1 MQEQFADAIATGSSP
16 TLTAA
21 YIEAGYAT
29 TTPKRS
35 SIHVNA
41 SQLAANPKVVQRV
54 EEKKADL
61 ERRSHVGMIAS
72 RRYVLQ
78 RLREEADNPDSPANA
93 RVAALSLLAK
103 ATNALGEAPESD
115 KRSDASDEE
124 LAQELEARLAALL
137 PDDDCIDV
145 TESAEKK

>member
-1 MQEQFADAIATGSSP
+1 MIAERREAIAKQ
-16 TLTAA
+16 TLA
-21 YIEAGYAT
+21 
-29 TTPKRS
+29 P
-35 SIHVNA
+35 
-41 SQLAANPKVVQRV
+41 
-54 EEKKADL
+54 
-61 ERRSHVGMIAS
+61 MIAS

-78 RLREEADNPDSPANA
+78 RLREEADNPESPANA

-103 ATNALGEAPESD
+103 ATNALGDAPESD

-145 TESAEKK
+145 TESAEEK